1 MVPRSPLFENRD
13 VLPAVRLLLVFGV
26 AGGLAACP
34 VPTRQKPQGGKGPQA
49 ANVIVL
55 TLHGTLAEDAH
66 EASPFGRHET
76 SLRKMLRRLRQART
90 AKKVKTIVLRIGRL
104 GAGWAELAEL
114 RQAVALA
121 RAAGKRVVAH
131 LDDAGNREYYLA
143 TAANDIA
150 MSESGSLWLVGLA
163 ARVTF
168 IKNLLDKLGIQA
180 EFLHQGRYKGAADP
194 LMRTTMS
201 DAMKEALGA
210 LLDDTFA
217 ELVAAISTGRKLPA
231 ARVRALIDQSP
242 HGAEAAKRLGLVD
255 RVVDHRADTQALAS
269 GGSINWTYGR
279 KKKPTGTLR
288 SLMEL
293 LRPSELTKPP
303 RASHVALVYAEGPII
318 YGPRRRGFSVGRH
331 IASTPVVRLLEKLR
345 VQERVKA
352 VVLRINTGGGSAL
365 ASELIWQAVRRLA
378 KKKPVVVSMG
388 DVAASGG
395 YYIASAAQV
404 IFARP
409 NTITGSIGVIGGK
422 LSLAGLFQKI
432 GVTSEVI
439 TRGARADL
447 FTLARP
453 WTPEERQLLQRYMA
467 RTYQLFVERVAAG
480 RKLTP
485 EAVKRVAEGRVW
497 SGRAALGHHL
507 VDRLGGLL
515 DAVAEAKRLSR
526 LPASAKTA
534 IYPRPK
540 TWIERIQE
548 DFGAAARQRSPL
560 GRVLATLLAADLGG
574 LDLRPALLLLRSWRR
589 DRVLAWMPIQIT
601 IR

>member
-1 MVPRSPLFENRD
+1 MRLQHKSNQVRTHN
-13 VLPAVRLLLVFGV
+13 LPGTLLL
-26 AGGLAACP
+26 GLGLTIGLGACP
-34 VPTRQKPQGGKGPQA
+34 IPTRQKPRGGKGPEA
-49 ANVIVL
+49 AKVVVL
-55 TLHGTLAEDAH
+55 TLHGALTEDAH

-76 SLRKMLRRLRQART
+76 SLRKMLRRLRLART

-114 RQAVALA
+114 RQAIGMA

-143 TAANDIA
+143 SAANDIA

-194 LMRTTMS
+194 LTRSTMS
-201 DAMKEALGA
+201 DAMKESLGA

-217 ELVAAISTGRKLPA
+217 ELVAAISKGRKLPMD
-231 ARVRALIDQSP
+231 RVRALIDQSP
-242 HGAEAAKRLGLVD
+242 HDAEACKRLGLVD
-255 RVVDHRADTQALAS
+255 RVVDHRADTEALAG
-269 GGSINWTYGR
+269 GGSVNWTYGR
-279 KKKPTGTLR
+279 KKEVTGTLR
-288 SLMEL
+288 SLMKL
-293 LRPSELTKPP
+293 LRPSEMTKPP
-303 RASHVALVYAEGPII
+303 RSPHVALIYAEGPIL

-331 IASTPVVRLLEKLR
+331 IASTPVVRLLAKLR
-345 VQERVKA
+345 AQDQVKA
-352 VVLRINTGGGSAL
+352 VVIRINSGGGSAL

-378 KKKPVVVSMG
+378 KKKPVVISMG

-395 YYIASAAQV
+395 YYIASAGHV
-404 IFARP
+404 VFARP
-409 NTITGSIGVIGGK
+409 NTITGSIGVVGGK

-447 FTLARP
+447 FTLARS
-453 WTPEERQLLQRYMA
+453 WTPEERRLLQAYMA
-467 RTYQLFVERVAAG
+467 RTYRLFLGRVATG
-480 RKLTP
+480 RKLTVD
-485 EAVKRVAEGRVW
+485 AVRRIAQGRVW
-497 SGRAALGHHL
+497 SGRAALKHHL

-515 DAVAEAKRLSR
+515 DAVAEAKRLSK
-526 LPASAKTA
+526 LPASSKTA
-534 IYPRPK
+534 VYPRPK
-540 TWIERIQE
+540 TWIERLQE
-548 DFGAAARQRSPL
+548 DFGASATQRGPL
-560 GRVLATLLAADLGG
+560 GRVLGTLLATDLGG
-574 LDLRPALLLLRSWRR
+574 LDLRPVLLLLRSWRR
-589 DRVLAWMPIQIT
+589 ERVLAWMPVQIT